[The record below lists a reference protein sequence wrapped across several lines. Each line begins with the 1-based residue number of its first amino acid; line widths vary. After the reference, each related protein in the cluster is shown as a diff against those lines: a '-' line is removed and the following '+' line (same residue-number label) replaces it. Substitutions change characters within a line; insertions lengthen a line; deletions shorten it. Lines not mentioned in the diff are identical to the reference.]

1 MRSFISSLPF
11 LPLVAFV
18 TSIDA
23 APVVEKR
30 VESAETTC
38 GSTYYTATQV
48 NQAAQRACTDY
59 NAGSAPDGYPHTYN
73 NYEGFSFPISGPY
86 LEFPLLS
93 SGGVYTGGSPGADRV
108 IINTSCKLAGAITHT
123 GASGNNFVGCSGTS

>member
-1 MRSFISSLPF
+1 MWFFSNSLSL

-18 TSIDA
+18 ASIAA
-23 APVVEKR
+23 APVTEER
-30 VESAETTC
+30 AESAATTC
-38 GSTYYTATQV
+38 GSTSYTATQV
-48 NQAAQRACTDY
+48 NQAAQGACNNY
-59 NAGSAPDGYPHTYN
+59 NAGSAPGGYPHTYN

-93 SGGVYTGGSPGADRV
+93 SGSVYSGGSPGADRV
-108 IINTSCKLAGAITHT
+108 IINTSCKLAGEITHT